1 MSDFDEKVRNILRT
15 TADNGSDLIKQIEI
29 IAEENK
35 HDHSWMNDKCFK
47 SFVDEL
53 EPHVSI
59 DINDWKEDKTFLEL
73 VKAVN
78 DQIIIRIKDGEKNMV
93 TDAEL
98 AIGTKFIITAGLL
111 SVIAI
116 ALYTIRDAKNKKG
129 SGSNE
134 TSHSRG
140 RKEKEEHYSNKV
152 SIQSQSSGYGQ
163 YILLLIIEANRLD
176 KNLKPGNF
184 SKDQAEKLISNAAF
198 AYCFAENDTDGQKV
212 LEGVDCLDKDE
223 DINYESEGKVFLQLS
238 LYAKSKI
245 AEGKPDK
252 LGIRE
257 AMNPSQQVEI
267 KTLKKLKTTRSIKS
281 FYSI

>member
-163 YILLLIIEANRLD
+163 YIYRR
-176 KNLKPGNF
+176 
-184 SKDQAEKLISNAAF
+184 
-198 AYCFAENDTDGQKV
+198 
-212 LEGVDCLDKDE
+212 GV
-223 DINYESEGKVFLQLS
+223 
-238 LYAKSKI
+238 
-245 AEGKPDK
+245 
-252 LGIRE
+252 
-257 AMNPSQQVEI
+257 
-267 KTLKKLKTTRSIKS
+267 
-281 FYSI
+281 

>member
-1 MSDFDEKVRNILRT
+1 
-15 TADNGSDLIKQIEI
+15 
-29 IAEENK
+29 
-35 HDHSWMNDKCFK
+35 MNDKCFK